1 MKFDAAVYCLA
12 ALGNSTRLKIYRLL
26 ARSADGMPVGRL
38 QDRLDMAAS
47 TLSHHVK
54 ALNEAGLIHQTR
66 RGTTL
71 ICRIDRGRM
80 RDVVKFL
87 VKKH

>member
-12 ALGNSTRLKIYRLL
+12 ALGNPMRLKIYRLL

-38 QDRLDMAAS
+38 KSRLDAAAS
-47 TLSHHVK
+47 TLTHHVK
-54 ALNEAGLIHQTR
+54 ALIEAGLIHQTR

-80 RDVVKFL
+80 RDLVRFL
-87 VKKH
+87 VKQH